1 MQLMDISLI
10 SLNHVNSYHKMEY
23 FHTFF
28 GQGLL
33 VKDLLIGISQLIGVK
48 GLEGYYYS
56 FHNGAIPS
64 F

>member
-33 VKDLLIGISQLIGVK
+33 VKDLLIGIS
-48 GLEGYYYS
+48 
-56 FHNGAIPS
+56 
-64 F
+64 